1 MSYLLVFI
9 CAINT
14 IYAQCPTIT
23 NTNPSICDASGFTF
37 NDLNAFAT
45 DNGNGITW
53 YSAAIGG
60 TSFNSNQLVSQTTY
74 YADDNSGVCGTRESI
89 TVDFQV
95 NPTGQNL
102 QGIFCSN
109 ENPTIQTYID
119 IELQP
124 NAPEFGTV
132 EVYTDINLTNQAG
145 SSDPIPNG
153 ATNYY
158 IVFVNS
164 TGCKSQI
171 EAGSTALFEAPQD
184 PAPANPQ
191 EFCSDTNPTVAD
203 LDAGTAENFNWYANI
218 DGNGDV
224 VLPALNNALAL
235 VDGNTY
241 YVQVEGFFC
250 DSNPVQ
256 VTAFISDPFDPG
268 ISSTLEYCEDNVPT
282 TDFDLFDELGGMPDT
297 VGTWT
302 GPLATSNGHLGTV
315 NISSLT
321 TPGIYTFT
329 YTVPANGA
337 CPEDIAT
344 ITITIYEIYTSGV
357 PSASN
362 PATFC
367 EATLPSSF
375 DLFSLL
381 DNEDPNGQWTQGTA
395 STDPVVTSPIDLSGL
410 TSGTYDFT
418 YTQNVLPNLCPE
430 ESTTVQVVVLQDP
443 NAGNAVN
450 QLFCENDLGTN
461 SPFDLF
467 TALDGSQDNNLGV
480 WTDANDVIV
489 TNPIDISGFTVAGS
503 PYQFTYTIDGGTCSD
518 SEIITITVSP
528 APESGTPV
536 SVFPEFCEGT
546 APASFDLF
554 DLLDNEDQTGTW
566 YIGTD
571 NTGATTA
578 NPVDLSGL
586 TPGTYDYT
594 FDVDAIGSC
603 DDELVTVSVTINA
616 LPETGTANNPPPF
629 CENDP
634 ALNNT
639 AFDLFTL
646 LGAPFDAG
654 GIWTDD
660 NASGAL
666 TGNTLDLT
674 QLTVGAYNFTY
685 DITDAN
691 SCSSSTTVTIVID
704 DAPES
709 GTPVS
714 VFPEFCEGTA
724 PASFDLFDLLD
735 NEDQTGTW
743 YIGTDNTGATTANPV
758 DLSGLTPGTY
768 DYTFD
773 VDAIGSCDDE
783 LVTVSV
789 TINALP
795 ETGTANNPPP
805 FCEND
810 PALNNTAFDLF
821 TLLGAPFDAGGIW
834 TDDNASGA
842 LTGNTLDL
850 TQLTVGA
857 YNFTYDITDANSCSS
872 STTVTIVIDDAPE
885 SGSVNN
891 PAPFCVSDIT
901 TAQTIDLFD
910 LLDDEDQTG
919 TWSDDSSSGALSG
932 NIVTIDGLSAGIY
945 NFTFDVDAIGS
956 CDDELVTV
964 SVEIT
969 DTPTPLAAVIQEFCD
984 LATIG
989 DLLAAGTTIQWYDE
1003 AVGGIPLTNDI
1014 VLVDGETYYA
1024 TQTDAT
1030 TGCESSFRFEV
1041 TVTIYQTPNSGNP
1054 STNPIF
1060 ACNDNNAIDLNTGL
1074 DGTQDTGGT
1083 WQDTDATGALSG
1095 STFDATGIVAGTYN
1109 FTYLV
1114 SASAPCSDASTVI
1127 TVTIDNPLNAG
1138 NDAVL
1143 DVCSDNGTTDLFT
1156 LLGTADIGG
1165 TWSPALASG
1174 TGVFDPLVD
1183 TSATY
1188 TYLLTNAC
1196 GNSSSNV
1203 VVTVTQA
1210 ANAGTDASIS
1220 ICVIDGSIDLF
1231 NVLGGTPDVSGTWSP
1246 TLTSGT
1252 GVFDPLVDT
1261 AGTYVYSVTATA
1273 PCTTNAAAQV
1283 TVTVNNSTAPTVV
1296 DANPS
1301 YCLVD
1306 NPTVADLDA
1315 TVSATGTITWYDT
1328 ADLTTALSNTEVLID
1343 GEDYYATQTNGSGCE
1358 SSVNVQIN
1366 VTVGD
1371 ASTPTLINVNQEL
1384 CINDSPTINDLTLN
1398 ISEYN
1403 SISNNVIWYNS
1414 ATNGTII
1421 DSTTELNPATTYYAS
1436 LIDPITGCESS
1447 VRLAVSPDLTACGLL
1462 VIPDGFSPNGDGTN
1476 DTFDIDN
1483 LNVLYPNFEIEI
1495 FNRYGNIVYK
1505 GNAST
1510 PRFDGT
1516 SNQSRTIADGDL
1528 PIGVYY
1534 YIFNYNDGINKPKQG
1549 SLYLSR

>member
-654 GIWTDD
+654 GTWTDD

-674 QLTVGAYNFTY
+674 QLA
-685 DITDAN
+685 
-691 SCSSSTTVTIVID
+691 
-704 DAPES
+704 
-709 GTPVS
+709 
-714 VFPEFCEGTA
+714 
-724 PASFDLFDLLD
+724 
-735 NEDQTGTW
+735 
-743 YIGTDNTGATTANPV
+743 
-758 DLSGLTPGTY
+758 
-768 DYTFD
+768 
-773 VDAIGSCDDE
+773 
-783 LVTVSV
+783 
-789 TINALP
+789 
-795 ETGTANNPPP
+795 
-805 FCEND
+805 
-810 PALNNTAFDLF
+810 
-821 TLLGAPFDAGGIW
+821 
-834 TDDNASGA
+834 
-842 LTGNTLDL
+842 
-850 TQLTVGA
+850 VGA

-1261 AGTYVYSVTATA
+1261 GGTYVYSVTATA